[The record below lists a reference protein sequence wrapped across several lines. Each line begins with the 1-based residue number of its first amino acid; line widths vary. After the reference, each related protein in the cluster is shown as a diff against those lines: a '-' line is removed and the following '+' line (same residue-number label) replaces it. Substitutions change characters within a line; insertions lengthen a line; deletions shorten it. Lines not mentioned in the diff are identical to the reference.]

1 MNFWGEGEEFRK
13 GILGQLKGHVVD
25 LASSSFVLGGDGLV
39 SIEHISLSLLLL
51 AAEVGGRWWWDAKRP
66 FVRRQIES
74 QESRITALGSALY
87 RSTKTRD
94 DERSVKTCCLF
105 RLAP

>member
-39 SIEHISLSLLLL
+39 SIEHISRSPLLLKSWWPVV
-51 AAEVGGRWWWDAKRP
+51 VGVKRT
-66 FVRRQIES
+66 FVRRQKES
-74 QESRITALGSALY
+74 
-87 RSTKTRD
+87 
-94 DERSVKTCCLF
+94 
-105 RLAP
+105 